1 MKKYLA
7 LLLVLTLI
15 GTGSAFAVNNN
26 TVTVDGAPLEKMF
39 IEDANGAILLPLKA
53 ISEAFGY
60 EVKWFATDKHI
71 ELIKG
76 ARFITIK
83 TTENAYTFA
92 KMAPVALSSKATIK
106 DGTTYVPMEFVEKF
120 LEGGVFESNEGL
132 EITSGID
139 DQVSTSNLVI
149 QSIEDGRIIAKH
161 FDSEAHIMLSNETTY
176 SDYATQVAIKLSDLK
191 VGDTLKVT
199 HSSIMIMIYPPQ
211 YGAFHIER
219 VNDVGYTEGTILS
232 VSENSFLIKGSLMT
246 IQINLS
252 KETKLEN
259 TNGDSMTLSQLRV
272 GNQVQIYHSLAM
284 TKSIPPQTQGIKI
297 IVDSSVK

>member
-1 MKKYLA
+1 MKKYLV

-15 GTGSAFAVNNN
+15 GSGSAFAVNNN

-39 IEDANGAILLPLKA
+39 IKDGNGAILLPLKA
-53 ISEAFGY
+53 LAEAFGY
-60 EVKWFATDKHI
+60 EVKWFSTDKHI

-92 KMAPVALSSKATIK
+92 KMAPVALSLQATIK
-106 DGTTYVPMEFVEKF
+106 NGSTYVPMEFVEKF
-120 LEGGVFESNEGL
+120 LEGGVFESTEGL

-139 DQVSTSNLVI
+139 DKVSTSNLVI

-161 FDSEAHIMLSNETTY
+161 FDSEAHIMLSAETTY
-176 SDYATQVAIKLSDLK
+176 SDYATQAAIKLTDLK

-219 VNDVGYTEGTILS
+219 INDVAYTEGTILS
-232 VSENSFLIKGSLMT
+232 VSDSSILVKGSQMT
-246 IQINLS
+246 IQINVS

-259 TNGDSMTLSQLRV
+259 TSGTSMTLSQLRV
-272 GNQVQIYHSLAM
+272 GNQVRVYHSLAM
-284 TKSIPPQTQGIKI
+284 TKSLPPQSQGIKI
-297 IVDSSVK
+297 IVDSFVK

>member
-7 LLLVLTLI
+7 ILLVLTLI
-15 GTGSAFAVNNN
+15 GSGSAFAVNNN
-26 TVTVDGAPLEKMF
+26 TVTVDGAPLEKLF
-39 IEDANGAILLPLKA
+39 IKDVNGAILLPLKA

-60 EVKWFATDKHI
+60 EVKWFAADKHI

-83 TTENAYTFA
+83 TTENAYTFS
-92 KMAPVALSSKATIK
+92 KMAPVALSIKATIK
-106 DGTTYVPMEFVEKF
+106 NGSTYVPMEFVEKF
-120 LEGGVFESNEGL
+120 LEGGVFESNDGL

-139 DQVSTSNLVI
+139 DKVSTSNLVI

-176 SDYATQVAIKLSDLK
+176 SDYATQAAIKLTDLK
-191 VGDTLKVT
+191 VGDILKVT

-219 VNDVGYTEGTILS
+219 VNDVAYTEGTILS
-232 VSENSFLIKGSLMT
+232 VSENSILV
-246 IQINLS
+246 
-252 KETKLEN
+252 KEI
-259 TNGDSMTLSQLRV
+259 GRAHV
-272 GNQVQIYHSLAM
+272 
-284 TKSIPPQTQGIKI
+284 
-297 IVDSSVK
+297 